1 MAPPAPTA
9 SPSDKQAV
17 KAWLAVVRAYHL
29 CDALLAARLAA
40 LGVRTAEHEV
50 LANLARDPG
59 ISQQALAGRCFAAK
73 SHISA
78 LLRALEDR
86 GLVRRDADPS
96 DGRARQL
103 YLTRAGE
110 ALAKKT
116 LQVQS
121 VIVRAMTEQASSEDL
136 AFIEAAMKRVSD
148 RLQALLDGS

>member
-1 MAPPAPTA
+1 MASPAPTA

-17 KAWLAVVRAYHL
+17 KAWLAVVRAHHL

-59 ISQQALAGRCFAAK
+59 ISQQVLAGRCFAAK

-96 DGRARQL
+96 DARARQL

-110 ALAKKT
+110 ALARKT
-116 LQVQS
+116 LQAQA
-121 VIVRAMTEQASSEDL
+121 VIVRAMTEQASGEDL
-136 AFIEAAMKRVSD
+136 AFIEAAMQRVSD
-148 RLQALLDGS
+148 RLQVLLDDS